1 MGATSNQGRMRNLL
15 TLAAL
20 VVWVVGAGLEPS
32 LVHRAAVEVDSPAL
46 AASRA
51 AEASFGHAPGP
62 DVGARSAVPSAVPS
76 ALSSPSSTMAPA
88 RGVRVRQTY
97 IVVLQDLVANP
108 REIADRTGGRVGH
121 LYTEALTGFSVDL
134 VPEAAAALARDRRVR
149 SVELDQVAEASAQ
162 ETPTGVDRVA
172 DPNTRSATI
181 ANLSINGVDDAR
193 VDAGIAIIDGGIAS
207 SAELNVVAAT
217 DCVQAAGACRDGSA
231 SDGNGHATHVAGTAA
246 AIDNGTGVVGVA
258 PGARLYSVRVL
269 GSDGGGSFSDVI
281 AGIDWVTA
289 RANVIDVANMSLG
302 CTGGC
307 PRLAALDTAIH
318 NSVVAGIT
326 YTVSAGNS
334 GTDAANTIP
343 ANNADAITVSAMA
356 DFDGVSGGSSG
367 ATCSSGG
374 TDDTRAGFSNYGS
387 VIDVVAP
394 GVCIKSTAPGGYA
407 LMTGTSMA
415 APHVAGAA
423 ALLAANGRSP
433 ADIRSTIVG
442 TGNQGWTDN
451 SGDGLK
457 EPLLDVSSSAFTV
470 RGPSTTTTT
479 AAPTTST
486 TSTTSAPTTT
496 TSTSSP
502 TAPGNRAP
510 TAGFST
516 RCLNASCTFNGGAS
530 SDGDGVIRSYTWN
543 FGDGA
548 SATGKQISH
557 RYSTP
562 GNPTVTLTVADDDGA
577 TAAAS
582 RTLACT
588 TSGGRL
594 RCR

>member
-1 MGATSNQGRMRNLL
+1 MRATSNQGRMRNLL

-32 LVHRAAVEVDSPAL
+32 LVQRTEVEVDSPAL
-46 AASRA
+46 VASRA
-51 AEASFGHAPGP
+51 AEARFDHAAPAP
-62 DVGARSAVPSAVPS
+62 AVGARSPDPSAVPS
-76 ALSSPSSTMAPA
+76 APASPWSTMAPA
-88 RGVRVRQTY
+88 PGPPVRQTY
-97 IVVLQDLVANP
+97 IVVLEDLVANP

-121 LYTEALTGFSVDL
+121 LYTEALTGFSVEL

-149 SVELDQVAEASAQ
+149 SVELDQVAEAGAQ

-172 DPNTRSATI
+172 DPNTRSANI
-181 ANLSINGVDDAR
+181 PNLSINGVDDIR
-193 VDAGIAIIDGGIAS
+193 VNAGIAIIDGGIAS
-207 SAELNVVAAT
+207 QPELNVVAGT
-217 DCVQAAGACRDGSA
+217 DCVQAAGACRGGFGSD
-231 SDGNGHATHVAGTAA
+231 STGHATHVAGTAA

-269 GSDGGGSFSDVI
+269 DRDGRGSFSDVI

-289 RANVIDVANMSLG
+289 RADVIDVANISLG
-302 CTGGC
+302 CTGCG
-307 PRLAALDTAIH
+307 RITALDTAIH

-334 GTDAANTIP
+334 GTDAATTIP

-356 DFDGVSGGSSG
+356 DFDGVSGGRSG

-394 GVCIKSTAPGGYA
+394 GVCIKSTVAGGYA

-442 TGNQGWTDN
+442 TGNQGWTDT
-451 SGDGLK
+451 SDDGVK

-470 RGPSTTTTT
+470 RGSSTTTTT
-479 AAPTTST
+479 AAPTTTSTTTTSTTTSTTAAPTT
-486 TSTTSAPTTT
+486 TSTTSPPTPATGRRRRASRPAASAPRARSTGETPPTATAPFAPTPGA
-496 TSTSSP
+496 SV
-502 TAPGNRAP
+502 TAPPGP
-510 TAGFST
+510 AG
-516 RCLNASCTFNGGAS
+516 
-530 SDGDGVIRSYTWN
+530 
-543 FGDGA
+543 
-548 SATGKQISH
+548 
-557 RYSTP
+557 
-562 GNPTVTLTVADDDGA
+562 
-577 TAAAS
+577 
-582 RTLACT
+582 
-588 TSGGRL
+588 
-594 RCR
+594 